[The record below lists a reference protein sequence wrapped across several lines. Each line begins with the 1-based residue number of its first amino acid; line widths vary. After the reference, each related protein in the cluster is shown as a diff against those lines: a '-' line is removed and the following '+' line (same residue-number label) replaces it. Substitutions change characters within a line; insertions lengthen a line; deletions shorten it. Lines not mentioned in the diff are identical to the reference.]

1 MSATGTIH
9 TMLPFDLQNVSFAYQ
24 NQPPVFQDLTLC
36 VSRGEFVVIVGP
48 SGCGKTTLLG
58 LLAGFLAPTNGTLTR
73 QGTTRTIYQQ
83 GGLFP
88 WRTIG
93 ENIALGVE
101 NLPEGDQQSHIN
113 AMLALVGMSE
123 FADRYPHELSGG
135 QRQRIE
141 LARAL
146 CGETDILLMDEPFSA
161 LDYLTRRKMRQELLG
176 LLKER
181 PRTVLLVTHDIEEA
195 VQLADRVLVLSE
207 KPARVQKEIA
217 LTLTHPRDI
226 TGAKEAQMVREILK
240 EMGNL

>member
-1 MSATGTIH
+1 MKEVQRP
-9 TMLPFDLQNVSFAYQ
+9 LVLDNVAFAYPKQ
-24 NQPPVFQDLTLC
+24 SSVFENLTLN
-36 VSRGEFVVIVGP
+36 VEHGEFVVLVGP

-58 LLAGFLAPTNGTLTR
+58 LLAGFLRPTKGTVTR
-73 QGTTRTIYQQ
+73 NGTTRTIYQQ

-88 WRTIG
+88 WRTVR
-93 ENIALGVE
+93 ENISLGVE
-101 NLPEGDQQSHIN
+101 NLPENEQEAQTT
-113 AMLALVGMSE
+113 AMLTLVGMTE

-161 LDYLTRRKMRQELLG
+161 LDYLTRLKMRQELLR

-195 VQLADRVLVLSE
+195 VQLADRVLILSE
-207 KPARVQKEIA
+207 KPARVQREIV
-217 LTLTHPRDI
+217 LDLTHPRDI
-226 TGAKEAQMVREILK
+226 TGQEEAQIVRSILK
-240 EMGNL
+240 EMGN

>member
-1 MSATGTIH
+1 MILELNNVAFSYERQAEKQFSV
-9 TMLPFDLQNVSFAYQ
+9 FDN
-24 NQPPVFQDLTLC
+24 LTLS
-36 VSRGEFVVIVGP
+36 VSQGEFVVLVGP

-58 LLAGFLAPTNGTLTR
+58 LLAGFLTPTKGTIART
-73 QGTTRTIYQQ
+73 GTTRTIYQQ

-88 WRTIG
+88 WRTVG

-101 NLPEGDQQSHIN
+101 NLPEKKQEAQVA
-113 AMLALVGMSE
+113 AMLNLVGMTDFTS
-123 FADRYPHELSGG
+123 RYPHELSGG

-161 LDYLTRRKMRQELLG
+161 LDYLTRRKMRKELLR

-195 VQLADRVLVLSE
+195 VELADRVLILSE
-207 KPARVQKEIA
+207 KPARVQREI
-217 LTLTHPRDI
+217 LLSLPHPRD
-226 TGAKEAQMVREILK
+226 TTRPEEAQVVRTILE
-240 EMGNL
+240 EMGNN

>member
-1 MSATGTIH
+1 MTTH
-9 TMLPFDLQNVSFAYQ
+9 KFNTPFNLQSIAFAYPS
-24 NQPPVFQDLTLC
+24 QPPIFQDLSLS
-36 VSRGEFVVIVGP
+36 VESQEFVVLVGP

-58 LLAGFLAPTNGTLTR
+58 LLAGFLQPTSGTLAR
-73 QGTTRTIYQQ
+73 EGTTRTIYQQ

-88 WRTIG
+88 WRTVG

-101 NLPEGDQQSHIN
+101 NLSESEQQNQTN
-113 AMLALVGMSE
+113 AMLNLVGMTE

-161 LDYLTRRKMRQELLG
+161 LDYLTRLKMRQELLR

-207 KPARVQKEIA
+207 KPARVVREIA
-217 LTLTHPRDI
+217 LTLPHPRDI
-226 TGAKEAQMVREILK
+226 TGAEESQTVREILK
-240 EMGNL
+240 IMGDL

>member
-1 MSATGTIH
+1 VK
-9 TMLPFDLQNVSFAYQ
+9 PDVKFDLQHASFAYE
-24 NQPPVFQDLTLC
+24 NQPAVFQDLTLS
-36 VSRGEFVVIVGP
+36 VARGEFVVLVGP

-58 LLAGFLAPTNGTLTR
+58 LLAGFLAPTSGTVTR
-73 QGTTRTIYQQ
+73 AGTTRTIYQQ

-93 ENIALGVE
+93 ENIGLGVE
-101 NLPEGDQQSHIN
+101 NLPESDQQSQIN
-113 AMLALVGMSE
+113 AMLSLVGMTE
-123 FADRYPHELSGG
+123 FKDRYPHELSGG

-207 KPARVQKEIA
+207 KPARVQKEIV
-217 LTLTHPRDI
+217 LTLPHPRDI
-226 TGAKEAQMVREILK
+226 TGAEEAQMVREILQ